1 MKKAVITL
9 ILIIST
15 NLIFSQSKVIE
26 EYESNFENLE
36 HIGCVKSI
44 FIEDSKFDE
53 NSERIDLPK
62 TYKVKYDDQDKM
74 IKQFYYW
81 KNLQNPF
88 KITTYDS
95 LSRISKIEINR
106 EGGNG
111 EIVIQYFKDDSV
123 YPDSLKIF
131 SQDMIERQKYINH
144 FKDDI
149 IVRRDLIP
157 NNTLRYYTLFEYD
170 SNNHLTKEL
179 NINTKDGFGVI
190 NKLGN
195 STTKTLNRNDSTLY
209 NYKKIGD
216 TIIINREKYK
226 GLVVTNKTYKDDNV
240 EINIEEQTSTNRGLT
255 FQTTTIYKWKDST
268 KIENKYYKEK
278 NVLNSY
284 NKTFIYEDKI
294 LSKWIYPIMIKNG
307 QAEKQEITNIERT
320 FDKNRNW
327 INKTFFR
334 KNLKVKEIKR
344 TIEYCKELN

>member
-9 ILIIST
+9 ILFIST
-15 NLIFSQSKVIE
+15 NLIFSQSKIIE

-36 HIGCVKSI
+36 HIGSIKSI

-95 LSRISKIEINR
+95 LGRISKIDINR

-149 IVRRDLIP
+149 IIRRDLIS

-195 STTKTLNRNDSTLY
+195 TTTKTLNRNDSTLY
-209 NYKKIGD
+209 NYKKNGD

-226 GLVVTNKTYKDDNV
+226 GLVITDKTYKDDNV
-240 EINIEEQTSTNRGLT
+240 EINIEEQTSTKKGLT

-268 KIENKYYKEK
+268 KIENKYYKDK
-278 NVLNSY
+278 NVLKSY

-320 FDKNRNW
+320 IDKNGNW

-334 KNLKVKEIKR
+334 NNLKVKEIKR

>member
-44 FIEDSKFDE
+44 FIEDSKFDK
-53 NSERIDLPK
+53 NSERFDLPK
-62 TYKVKYDDQDKM
+62 TYKVKYDNQDKM

-149 IVRRDLIP
+149 IVRRDLIS

-195 STTKTLNRNDSTLY
+195 STTKTLNQNDSTLY

-226 GLVVTNKTYKDDNV
+226 GLVVTDKTYKDENV
-240 EINIEEQTSTNRGLT
+240 EINIEEQTSTNSGLT

-320 FDKNRNW
+320 FDKNGNW